1 MQTPGP
7 QPGGEGGAGAGAGA
21 GGSLGPGPGEEGED
35 LLQLGGVHLLF
46 LMKPLLLLR
55 EEGEEGVADGEC
67 LSLFSILCVICWV
80 KVRDTSKYRYVC
92 VERGRGERERERRER
107 EREKYM

>member
-1 MQTPGP
+1 
-7 QPGGEGGAGAGAGA
+7 
-21 GGSLGPGPGEEGED
+21 
-35 LLQLGGVHLLF
+35 
-46 LMKPLLLLR
+46 MKPLLLLR

-92 VERGRGERERERRER
+92 VERGRGERERERRE
-107 EREKYM
+107 ER

>member
-7 QPGGEGGAGAGAGA
+7 LPGGEGGAGAGAGA
-21 GGSLGPGPGEEGED
+21 GGSLGAGPGEEGED
-35 LLQLGGVHLLF
+35 LLQLGGLHLLF

-55 EEGEEGVADGEC
+55 EEGEEGVEDGEC

-80 KVRDTSKYRYVC
+80 KVRDTST
-92 VERGRGERERERRER
+92 
-107 EREKYM
+107 